1 MRIKEKTRK
10 VSATVLSVI
19 LLAAGIIP
27 LLLPDYKIL
36 ADEIEEPKTSI
47 ALELYTTNKNA
58 AVESEPVTD
67 NPKFTDANRLTVTS
81 GDFYKRSALLNS

>member
-47 ALELYTTNKNA
+47 AL
-58 AVESEPVTD
+58 
-67 NPKFTDANRLTVTS
+67 
-81 GDFYKRSALLNS
+81 